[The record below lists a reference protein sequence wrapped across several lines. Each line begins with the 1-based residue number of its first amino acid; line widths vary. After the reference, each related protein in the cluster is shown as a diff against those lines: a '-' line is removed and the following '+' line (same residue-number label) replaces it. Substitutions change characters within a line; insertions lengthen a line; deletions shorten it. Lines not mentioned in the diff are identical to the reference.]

1 MDMAHSIHHM
11 HNMSQPQAI
20 IPVVDMNVSPNVLGS
35 GTFTI
40 NNIIKTSDS
49 SYEVNTITAVGVGC
63 HLQNEEAGHLEKAGP
78 HLWTF
83 SFHLQNKK
91 CGGVEGNHWSYK
103 YQAHIGDLEKLRQS
117 DNDITEYKVIN
128 VANLFMTG
136 SVVRVKSHFTQR
148 PAGPLPFAAGTGFT
162 EPSEM
167 SGRMSGA
174 YGATDIHLE
183 GESAAFSLSKI

>member
-1 MDMAHSIHHM
+1 MY
-11 HNMSQPQAI
+11 MSQPQAI
-20 IPVVDMNVSPNVLGS
+20 IPVVDMNVSPNLLGS
-35 GTFTI
+35 GTVTI
-40 NNIIKTSDS
+40 SDINKTSDS

-63 HLQNEEAGHLEKAGP
+63 HLQNDHDDPGILEKAGP

-117 DNDITEYKVIN
+117 DNDITKYKVIN

-136 SVVRVKSHFTQR
+136 TVVRVKSHFTQR

-174 YGATDIHLE
+174 YGATDMHLE

>member
-1 MDMAHSIHHM
+1 
-11 HNMSQPQAI
+11 
-20 IPVVDMNVSPNVLGS
+20 VVDLNVSPNVLGS

-40 NNIIKTSDS
+40 NNITKTSDS
-49 SYEVNTITAVGVGC
+49 LYKVNSITAVGVGC
-63 HLQNEEAGHLEKAGP
+63 HLKNFEPGILEKAGP
-78 HLWTF
+78 EKAGPDLWTF

-103 YQAHIGDLEKLRQS
+103 YQAHIGDLEKLRRQS

-174 YGATDIHLE
+174 YGATDMHLE